1 MYLFTSEGKGEFSSI
16 STRDDGFW
24 SVILKWIFLTDPMKT
39 YALFLLTFTFKS
51 NSLFESKIDFSIY
64 NKNQQYPYWNMLLLY
79 APV

>member
-1 MYLFTSEGKGEFSSI
+1 
-16 STRDDGFW
+16 
-24 SVILKWIFLTDPMKT
+24 MKT
-39 YALFLLTFTFKS
+39 YALCLLTFTFKS